1 MQFFKI
7 LSLALALSIFGC
19 KRPAAKQSNAVVVT
33 GTVFETQSYCGGAAP
48 SEDRLAQMKIPKPL
62 AGKVIYIKSGKAND
76 PEAPVVAEVTAD
88 ERGEFSVNLEPGFY
102 VMVDEKRVDKA
113 SYNYM
118 MSNFAE
124 KTENYTAV
132 DKACLDKWV
141 AEANLVFE
149 VSAEANE
156 PLSVTFHKPCSWN
169 SFPCVTFI
177 GERPR

>member
-1 MQFFKI
+1 
-7 LSLALALSIFGC
+7 
-19 KRPAAKQSNAVVVT
+19 
-33 GTVFETQSYCGGAAP
+33 
-48 SEDRLAQMKIPKPL
+48 
-62 AGKVIYIKSGKAND
+62 
-76 PEAPVVAEVTAD
+76 
-88 ERGEFSVNLEPGFY
+88 
-102 VMVDEKRVDKA
+102 MVDEKRVDKA

-118 MSNFAE
+118 VSNFAE
-124 KTENYTAV
+124 ATENYTAV

-149 VSAEANE
+149 VSAEGNE